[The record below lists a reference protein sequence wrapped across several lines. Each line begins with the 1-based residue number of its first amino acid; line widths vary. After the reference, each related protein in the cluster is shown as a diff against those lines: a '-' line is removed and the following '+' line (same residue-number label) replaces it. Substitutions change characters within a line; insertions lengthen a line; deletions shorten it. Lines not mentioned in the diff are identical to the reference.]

1 MDDLSGAP
9 GLHHTGYSSRL
20 HVAAV
25 ISVITGA
32 ALLAA
37 AAFLL
42 SYARIHEIALTAR
55 VSPSLAALY
64 PLIFDAT
71 LVIACVAALALRGA
85 PWWMRYSAV
94 FIIVI
99 LLAVLAVGE
108 ALHSAGISLP
118 RRPTAAALAALPWV
132 LFLIGFGLGL
142 LVLRYQRRVRAMARA
157 AYPVET
163 PNTVSKPSISKPGI
177 NNASPVQRNAHSPR
191 WNTDLDTSNVRI
203 VPAAPKCPSPS
214 ASQQS
219 AAQDGGSA
227 AALDSASPPGHHHGH
242 GHQHRSQ
249 PHG

>member
-9 GLHHTGYSSRL
+9 RLRQAGYNSRL
-20 HVAAV
+20 HLTAV

-42 SYARIHEIALTAR
+42 SYPRIHEIALSTR

-64 PLIFDAT
+64 PLIFDTT

-94 FIIVI
+94 LIIMI
-99 LLAVLAVGE
+99 LLAVVAVGE

-118 RRPTAAALAALPWV
+118 RRPTAAVLAAVPWA

-142 LVLRYQRRVRAMARA
+142 LVLRYQRRIRAMAPGTDEREAPERA
-157 AYPVET
+157 SEPDAK
-163 PNTVSKPSISKPGI
+163 KPPLT
-177 NNASPVQRNAHSPR
+177 QRNAHSPR
-191 WNTDLDTSNVRI
+191 WTTDPEVTNVKI
-203 VPAAPKCPSPS
+203 VQAEPKRPSPS
-214 ASQQS
+214 PHQQPGSQNGRLTS
-219 AAQDGGSA
+219 
-227 AALDSASPPGHHHGH
+227 SPGNSHRHGH
-242 GHQHRSQ
+242 GHQHHSG
-249 PHG
+249 PAG